1 LQALL
6 IGAFQE
12 PCGWNMYVATCCSY
26 SCTLSGGVGKYIE
39 TQTGRRRRTGRQH
52 HLTVWLTLKAAKCCG
67 AACQMTWFLSSD
79 SVATLHSLQS
89 VFPHLRI
96 STFPHPHINFNSRTE
111 RNFCLSASQPQNRI
125 PTPAVHVAIPFP
137 APYTRRN
144 YCALVWEV
152 FKDNTRCLLMYLNSR
167 YISSTLRKYISPQIV
182 LIKGWRVVSHLDINF
197 ECSITI

>member
-1 LQALL
+1 MLQLQL
-6 IGAFQE
+6 HFKWRSGKIY
-12 PCGWNMYVATCCSY
+12 WNTDRP
-26 SCTLSGGVGKYIE
+26 KE
-39 TQTGRRRRTGRQH
+39 TDGQTT
-52 HLTVWLTLKAAKCCG
+52 
-67 AACQMTWFLSSD
+67 SSD
-79 SVATLHSLQS
+79 SLANIKSGKMLRRCLPNDMISQFWFGCHSALSS
-89 VFPHLRI
+89 VRISTSPHFHI